1 MDAIGNKKRLIKTF
15 VTTFAIVAIIAL
27 VATVAVITIPVDGT
41 NEFPTA
47 EAATELTQSTIST
60 WLNAS
65 SGDYKLTED
74 VTLSAQLSAKTF
86 SGTFD
91 GDGHTITL
99 SGNVNQSY
107 GTASS
112 QQDHYVGALFSV
124 ISGGTIKNVKIKFT
138 GEYKL
143 TATNSNE
150 GQENASTTLYAGIV
164 CGIARNNAKF
174 ENVELEITGKFA
186 VIGIDGASGTQN
198 NKNFDSHASGQGAVV
213 GGFIGRSESATM
225 KNIVLN
231 NSGSIFAHAENLDA
245 GKTYKGDSVNCSS
258 PARKDRANAGGLI
271 GETATAQTTVTS
283 LTLLGYGV
291 VGAYTSGLANGSDQS
306 RSHNINAAGLLLGAG
321 YDTNGV
327 LNVSGLWFKATGK
340 AYVARLTSDNKLR
353 AGVLI
358 GRTNAQHVIANL
370 WRNVADGT
378 TAARGQQTVTA
389 TDSAPE
395 IDSISV
401 TDAVGTNFNA
411 VAVGEGDVATTTF
424 HAYTPSN
431 YVTLNGVA
439 NEYGTATIVGLKDG
453 KLDIEVSCKDTYWI
467 TALSYKKNS
476 TFGNYT
482 NIYKNALV
490 RNYTFTAGADV
501 SCDEFRASVA
511 TETDTMSTDFSGGAT
526 LNSEG
531 EWEKTYDN
539 AGITFNGSPVLGTA
553 LREDLRWVVIH
564 DNEKND
570 VEEENTYGTYGNNT
584 ITTGRNVGKYTI
596 ALYKKGANGE
606 DVAVPEGEVIASDFE
621 NGPSILYRYKS
632 ASYTCRINR
641 ATLTFTKG
649 SAVLTKVY
657 DGTNS
662 IGALIRGEHY
672 YLKDLNGN
680 DPITEPKYSFKEGY
694 YGSAN
699 AGDSI
704 TIKVNGFVVTGN
716 YQLAGGGTEDFEL
729 TGQITKRVIGIDWT
743 NTELIYDGTPQKPTA
758 TPNNLLDNDKAG
770 VTVTVSTYLSEKA
783 YANGSGTPCDTV
795 TVGDYFAF
803 ATLGGTVGANY
814 TIETNKAV
822 ISATYTIVPKPIQ
835 LKWTPFKDTTFSNSG
850 KTVTVALSEGSL
862 CGTDTIKIS
871 LAYEQNGTRF
881 YPDIDTDIDTET
893 EPPIWH
899 AGDGYDAV
907 ATIDNS
913 NYVIESGY
921 ERYSRYSNEDGTY
934 GTITINPLEI
944 ELKYYTGTSDSVQ
957 KLTYAGKNYIG
968 DEDGLHVT
976 IVTPGTALTDA
987 NFSLTYYGVWDVIEV
1002 GTYTANVSFKEAGA
1016 AVLSDYVIAGT
1027 SRSHTLTVVAKE
1039 VTIAFDNAD
1048 DSNNIT
1054 YTYDGTAKG
1063 FSATITG
1070 GRVNNDII
1078 SLTCRIYN
1086 ENGEEIKEG
1095 TATNVGTYK
1104 IEASVGSSNYNYT
1117 GLLEGQLIIEPFALS
1132 DAVVTVSEIP
1142 NVGYNGSAITPTPDV
1157 YATLTGKQ
1165 KTKLA
1170 NGVDYELSY
1179 DHNTSVATADSGA
1192 LAPIVIIT
1200 GKGNYKDAVSKTF
1213 TIEPGTLKVEYV
1225 GAGGS
1230 YVYNGTN
1237 VYSGLPYD
1245 SEHKSG
1251 LLVEFTGVVE
1261 GESAPE
1267 YAIKYRSAS
1276 STDYSETAP
1285 IDAGE
1290 YEAVVELVG
1299 EVVNY
1304 KLPQDL
1310 QTATFTIVPKPIHI
1324 KFTIPGDKLVYNAN
1338 EQGINADFAI
1348 RKQVLNGNEWK
1359 EEVIISKEEI
1369 CEKDREGLSISLSY
1383 ESINGGMFNALTGG
1397 PKDAGT
1403 YRAIATLMT
1412 IDDKTATIIISKNY
1426 VIENDKQLA
1435 YMQTPYNFD
1444 IAKKV
1449 VTVKYDTNTT
1459 NVEYNRRPQYITCD
1473 WAEGALEGSDIVSIN
1488 VAYMANGMSY
1498 DNPINSGTYN
1508 VTVSSSSNNY
1518 EIENNEAL
1526 FTIQKKKLTIS
1537 GFNMLG
1543 NPIYYYTGSEIVI
1556 DYKLNG
1562 LADGDEEDVKLVHI
1576 FTDYTDNIDGELVG
1590 YCKDAGSYSV
1600 KLALPET
1607 ESAQNYTLDLSEI
1620 DETKITDD
1628 NFVFTIL
1635 PRKLVIEFENVG
1647 EMTYSAEDVKVVAK
1661 VYAKTNG
1668 RLNND
1673 GNGYTSG
1680 LVKDE
1685 GVDISVE
1692 VIDGEGNSVVPR
1704 NVGTYYAT
1712 ASLTSRNYVL
1722 EEDGKHRLTQELEI
1736 TACAIYFEPKVGVT
1750 KTYGDSD
1757 ASCDFTQ
1764 VIDGVGGEKITVVL
1778 ERDRRDSNCENVILI
1793 VDNNG
1798 GYTYGGYGYVDFY
1811 PAEDQPHAGN
1821 YTIMMKQGSGGI
1833 LTIVKRVVEFEP
1845 NLFTIDY
1852 QDDIP
1857 TLAQTVSVIT
1867 SVFGIDNVTL
1877 TFELEDT
1884 NGAVGTYNLKTT
1896 FKQSNANYTFEMI
1909 EGSNIGK
1916 FVILGK
1922 AVKVEL
1928 DSLKL
1933 QKTFGES
1940 DPNLYDA
1947 IVSVEV
1953 EKASSWL
1960 KTDYKTYVD
1969 RYGSAEGFDW
1979 STYLTLEIK
1988 DKDVR
1993 GDDYEHYREQG
2004 YEITFTFKNINT
2016 NDNSTYPDG
2025 NFRAVFVDSEGKEC
2039 EYVFMINKKVLAYED
2054 IKPEVSIEKTYD
2066 GDSKT
2071 IVSVDNDIYDKYYAA
2086 ASINAVAN
2094 YESAEAGTNKKIY
2107 VNFEILEKYVNDYI
2121 LPQNVLYTDAG
2132 IINPK
2137 KLTVTA
2143 TPTEAINLEYGQT
2156 PSVEISYS
2164 GFILSQTI
2172 ATEGV
2177 EVVAKYTDGNTL
2189 NVIRDV
2195 STYEIKLYVVKC
2207 DSPNY
2212 TIEREDNAKDVC
2224 KGTTISVNISK
2235 RALKVVP
2242 SGEVFI
2248 KPVDGTDTANID
2260 ATHYAFD
2267 GLLAKDIGKVEI
2279 SIYSQKLTSK
2289 GIGNSTVNVVIERL
2303 TGSSANNYALENDRF
2318 SVKANIK
2325 NLATVK
2331 MVDATYDYDGTEKE
2345 LRPEVSDLQDGVIYY
2360 LKYRGRD
2367 GNYGG
2372 DNGITE
2378 PPTNAGRY
2386 DVVCYVS
2393 LLAEDGV
2400 HEKYTVEMEKAQ
2412 LTINK
2417 IAPTI
2422 TFEGLLTQV
2431 YGSFTPVTATATS
2444 KAGLDETLNVSYS
2457 FMDDNETMPAFPP
2470 AGEHTI
2476 SAKYE
2481 ETTNYTRVS
2490 VTEKFVIKQREI
2502 QVRISDYTGLVYN
2515 GYDRRND
2522 IKVEF
2527 VGVVEG
2533 DTCKPIKSFSST
2545 FVKNAGSY
2553 TLVVTP
2559 GNVSYKIT
2567 GKTSVQFTIAKKT
2580 LYVVAEE
2587 TTAELGTKPEFTLN
2601 YSGFVENED
2610 VDDLDLAPSVKLS
2623 ATQVGVNEVKYNKGS
2638 DDNYEFVYLDSTYT
2652 ITYTAVDEDKENITP
2667 IIIALCIIGGIG
2679 IIVALALIARS
2690 ITLRTVYNAG
2700 YSRKDI
2706 RKDVFGKNK
2715 NKKSK

>member
-41 NEFPTA
+41 NELPTA

-60 WLNAS
+60 LLNAS

-74 VTLSAQLSAKTF
+74 VTLSAQLSYKTF

-99 SGNVNQSY
+99 SGSVNQSY

-112 QQDHYVGALFSV
+112 QQDHYIGALFGV

-138 GEYKL
+138 GNYKL
-143 TATNSNE
+143 TATNSNA

-164 CGIARNNAKF
+164 CAIAKNNAKF

-198 NKNFDSHASGQGAVV
+198 DKKFDSHASGQGAVV
-213 GGFIGRSESATM
+213 GGLIGRSEGATI

-271 GETATAQTTVTS
+271 GETAVAQTTVTS
-283 LTLLGYGV
+283 LTLSGKGV

-340 AYVARLTSDNKLR
+340 AYVARLTADNKLR

-389 TDSAPE
+389 TDSAPA
-395 IDSISV
+395 ISSISV

-411 VAVGEGDVATTTF
+411 VAIGEGDVATTTF

-439 NEYGTATIVGLKDG
+439 NGYGTATIVGLKDG

-467 TALSYKKNS
+467 TAISYKKNS

-482 NIYKNALV
+482 NIYKDALV
-490 RNYTFTAGADV
+490 RNYTFIAGADV

-511 TETDTMSTDFSGGAT
+511 TETYTMSTDFSGGAT
-526 LNSEG
+526 LNSAG

-539 AGITFNGSPVLGTA
+539 AGITFNGSPVSGTA
-553 LREDLRWVVIH
+553 LRADLRWVIIH
-564 DNEKND
+564 DIETND
-570 VEEENTYGTYGNNT
+570 VEKENTYGTYGNNT

-596 ALYKKGANGE
+596 RLYKQGANGE
-606 DVAVPEGEVIASDFE
+606 DVEVPKGEVIASDFE
-621 NGPSILYRYKS
+621 NGPSILYRYEP
-632 ASYTCRINR
+632 ATYTCRINR
-641 ATLTFTKG
+641 ASLTFTKG

-657 DGTNS
+657 DGTKS

-680 DPITEPKYSFKEGY
+680 DPITEPKYDFDKVSSTY
-694 YGSAN
+694 DSAD
-699 AGDSI
+699 AGDSK
-704 TIKVNGFVVTGN
+704 TVNVVGFVVTGN
-716 YQLAGGGTEDFEL
+716 YQLAGGGTQDFEL
-729 TGQITKRVIGIDWT
+729 TGQITKRVIGVDWK
-743 NTELIYDGTPQKPTA
+743 NTELTYNGVYQKPTA
-758 TPNNLLDNDKAG
+758 TANNLLEQDQNRLS
-770 VTVTVSTYLSEKA
+770 VEVNTYLSEKA
-783 YANGSGTPCDTV
+783 YDYGRGTPYETV
-795 TVGDYFAF
+795 GVGDYFAF
-803 ATLGGTVGANY
+803 ATLSGDAGANY
-814 TIETNKAV
+814 SIATNMAV
-822 ISATYTIVPKPIQ
+822 LSATYTIVPKPIQ
-835 LKWTPFKDTTFSNSG
+835 LDWTQFPYDKKREDETVDERTTKTFSNSE
-850 KTVTVALSEGSL
+850 KIIEVALSQNSL
-862 CGTDTIKIS
+862 CGTDTINIS
-871 LAYEQNGTRF
+871 LAYEQNGKALGV
-881 YPDIDTDIDTET
+881 DD
-893 EPPIWH
+893 IWH
-899 AGDGYDAV
+899 AGNGYDAV
-907 ATIDNS
+907 ASIDNS

-921 ERYSRYSNEDGTY
+921 ERYSNTH

-944 ELKYYTGTSDSVQ
+944 ALKYYTGTSDSVQ
-957 KLTYAGKNYIG
+957 DLTYAGVNYSNQVIKKDDNG
-968 DEDGLHVT
+968 NNYTITNEAGLHVT
-976 IVTPGTALTDA
+976 IATANTALTDA
-987 NFSLTYYGVWDVIEV
+987 NFALTYYVGNGWTDVVMDV
-1002 GTYTANVSFKEAGA
+1002 GTYTAKVSLVEAGY
-1016 AVLSDYVIAGT
+1016 AVLSDYVIAET
-1027 SRSHTLTVVAKE
+1027 SQSQEIEVVARQ
-1039 VTIAFDNAD
+1039 VTIAFDNAND
-1048 DSNNIT
+1048 ENKIT
-1054 YTYDGTAKG
+1054 YTYDGTGKG
-1063 FSATITG
+1063 FSATVTD

-1078 SLTCRIYN
+1078 SLTYHIYN
-1086 ENGEEIKEG
+1086 ENGEEISNG
-1095 TATNVGTYK
+1095 LAANVGTYTIK
-1104 IEASVGSSNYNYT
+1104 AYADQNDKYT
-1117 GLLEGQLIIEPFALS
+1117 GSLEGQLIIEPFVLS

-1142 NVGYNGSAITPTPDV
+1142 NFGYTGSVIEPTPDV
-1157 YATLTGKQ
+1157 YVKLTGKQ
-1165 KTKLA
+1165 TTKLD
-1170 NGVDYELSY
+1170 NGVDYELTY
-1179 DHNTSVATADSGA
+1179 DKNIFVATADSDN
-1192 LAPIVIIT
+1192 APTVTIT
-1200 GKGNYKDAVSKTF
+1200 GKGNYGGAVVKKF
-1213 TIEPGTLKVEYV
+1213 TIEPGTLTVEYV

-1230 YVYNGTN
+1230 YVYNGTS

-1245 SEHKSG
+1245 SEHTSG
-1251 LLVEFTGVVE
+1251 VWVNFKGVVE
-1261 GESAPE
+1261 GESVPE
-1267 YAIKYRSAS
+1267 YTVKYRKYGSTS

-1285 IDAGE
+1285 TGAGE
-1290 YEAVVELVG
+1290 YEAIVELTG
-1299 EVVNY
+1299 TVVNY
-1304 KLPQDL
+1304 KLPDPVP
-1310 QTATFTIVPKPIHI
+1310 TATFIITPKPIHI
-1324 KFTIPGDKLVYNAN
+1324 KFSIPGDKLVYNAE
-1338 EQGINADFAI
+1338 EQGVEVDFDD
-1348 RKQVLNGNEWK
+1348 KQ
-1359 EEVIISKEEI
+1359 EI
-1369 CEKDREGLSISLSY
+1369 CEGDKLTISLYY
-1383 ESINGGMFNALTGG
+1383 ESINGGMYNVLTGG
-1397 PKDAGT
+1397 PKDAGS
-1403 YRAIATLMT
+1403 YRAIATLMFNNP
-1412 IDDKTATIIISKNY
+1412 ISQNY
-1426 VIENDKQLA
+1426 VIENKQDA
-1435 YMQTPYNFD
+1435 YKQTPYNFD

-1449 VTVKYDTNTT
+1449 VKVKYGDDKGNTDVT
-1459 NVEYNRRPQYITCD
+1459 YNRSAQFIKCD
-1473 WAEGALEGSDIVSIN
+1473 WADDDQTGTDVVSIN
-1488 VAYMANGMSY
+1488 VAYMLNGMSV
-1498 DNPINSGTYN
+1498 DNPINSGTYS
-1508 VTVSSSSNNY
+1508 VTVSSGSNNY
-1518 EIENNEAL
+1518 EIENNTAS
-1526 FTIQKKKLTIS
+1526 FTIKKKELTIS
-1537 GFNMLG
+1537 EFNMLG
-1543 NPIYYYTGSEIVI
+1543 NPTPYYTGSEIRI

-1562 LADGDEEDVKLVHI
+1562 LADGDEDKVELEHI
-1576 FTDYTDNIDGELVG
+1576 FTDYTDNIAGELVG

-1607 ESAQNYTLDLSEI
+1607 ESAQNYTLNLSEI
-1620 DETKITDD
+1620 DGTTITDD
-1628 NFVFTIL
+1628 NFGFTVL

-1647 EMTYSAEDVKVVAK
+1647 KMTYSAEDVKVVAK

-1673 GNGYTSG
+1673 GNGNTSG
-1680 LVKDE
+1680 LASNE

-1692 VIDGEGNSVVPR
+1692 VLDAEGNSVVPR
-1704 NVGTYYAT
+1704 NVGIYYAT
-1712 ASLTSRNYVL
+1712 ASLTSRNYEL
-1722 EEDGKHRLTQELEI
+1722 DDDGREHELTQTLEI
-1736 TACAIYFEPKVGVT
+1736 IACDIYFEPKVGVT

-1778 ERDRRDSNCENVILI
+1778 KRDRSDPNCEDVVLI

-1798 GYTYGGYGYVDFY
+1798 GYTYGGYDYVGFD
-1811 PAEDQPHAGN
+1811 PAEDQPHANN
-1821 YTIMMKQGSGGI
+1821 YAITMNRNAGGI
-1833 LTIVKRVVEFEP
+1833 FTIVKRVVEFEP

-1852 QDDIP
+1852 QDEVP
-1857 TLAQTVSVIT
+1857 ALTQTVSVIT

-1877 TFELEDT
+1877 TFERANTDES
-1884 NGAVGTYNLKTT
+1884 VGTYNLKTE
-1896 FKQSNANYTFEMI
+1896 FKQSNANYTFEMV

-1922 AVKVEL
+1922 AVRVEL
-1928 DSLKL
+1928 DPLKL

-1969 RYGSAEGFDW
+1969 RYGSDAGFDW
-1979 STYLTLEIK
+1979 STYITLEIK
-1988 DKDVR
+1988 DKAVR

-2004 YEITFTFKNINT
+2004 YELTFSFKNKNE
-2016 NDNSTYPDG
+2016 NDDSTYNDG
-2025 NFRAVFVDSEGKEC
+2025 NFRAVFVDNAGNEC
-2039 EYVFMINKKVLAYED
+2039 EYVFMINKKVLVYED

-2071 IVSVDNDIYDKYYAA
+2071 IVSVSDDIYDLYYAA

-2094 YESAEAGTNKKIY
+2094 YESAEAGTGKKIY

-2121 LPQNVLYTDAG
+2121 LPQNVLYTEAG
-2132 IINPK
+2132 VINPK

-2143 TPTEAINLEYGQT
+2143 TPTEDINLTYGET

-2164 GFILSQTI
+2164 GFILSQTVV
-2172 ATEGV
+2172 TEGIK
-2177 EVVAKYTDGNTL
+2177 VVAKYTDGYSLDTIR
-2189 NVIRDV
+2189 NV
-2195 STYEIKLYVVKC
+2195 SKYEIKLYVVRC

-2212 TIEREDNAKDVC
+2212 AVEQVA
-2224 KGTTISVNISK
+2224 GTNECVGTAISVNISQ

-2242 SGEVFI
+2242 SGEVFV
-2248 KPVDGTDTANID
+2248 KPVDGTDTAKID
-2260 ATHYAFD
+2260 ENHYAFE
-2267 GLLAKDIGKVEI
+2267 GLLKEDIGKVEI
-2279 SIYSQKLTSK
+2279 EIENQKLTTKSVGK
-2289 GIGNSTVNVVIERL
+2289 STVNVVIKRL
-2303 TGSSANNYALENDRF
+2303 TGASAGNYALENDRF
-2318 SVKANIK
+2318 SVKAEIK
-2325 NLATVK
+2325 NLANVT
-2331 MVDATYDYDGTEKE
+2331 MSDATFDYDGTEKE

-2372 DNGITE
+2372 DNGINE

-2393 LLAEDGV
+2393 LLADDGI

-2422 TFEGLLTQV
+2422 TFDGLLNQV

-2444 KAGLDETLNVSYS
+2444 SAGLNEVLNVSYS
-2457 FMDDNETMPAFPP
+2457 FMDDNNTMPAFPP

-2502 QVRISDYTGLVYN
+2502 QVKISDYTGLVYN

-2533 DTCKPIKSFSST
+2533 DTCKPIKNFSST

-2610 VDDLDLAPSVKLS
+2610 ADDLDLAPSVKLS
-2623 ATQVGVNEVKYNKGS
+2623 ANQVGVNAVQYNKGS

-2679 IIVALALIARS
+2679 IIVALALVARS
-2690 ITLRTVYNAG
+2690 ITLKTVYNAG

-2715 NKKSK
+2715 NKKNK